1 MTSVRAAAAASL
13 QYSIWPALEQR
24 QHRATWSAY
33 KRQLQLAFML
43 SYQLLKQ
50 QLAVMT
56 RMWATAAEAAACF
69 HDQPVSYCSSSLL
82 SWPACK
88 PLQQPQLTVMTSLWA
103 NAASAAAACCHDQ
116 PVSYYSSSLPSWLV
130 TFSLPSSLSFTGGP
144 VVFCL

>member
-56 RMWATAAEAAACF
+56 RIWATAAEAAACC
-69 HDQPVSYCSSSLL
+69 HDQPVSYFSSSLL

-88 PLQQPQLTVMTSLWA
+88 PLQQPQLTVMTSPWA
-103 NAASAAAACCHDQ
+103 TTTAAAAAACCHD
-116 PVSYYSSSLPSWLV
+116 PHVATAAEAAAYCYDLWP
-130 TFSLPSSLSFTGGP
+130 SLSLHPSPLLG
-144 VVFCL
+144 VL